1 VTEHGSGPGFE
12 VEAATVEEFL
22 RLLEERERH
31 DPAFEGPQNF
41 LRRAVF
47 VARMLEQR
55 SSRFSYPLVTRYVV
69 AAFAYG
75 PDIVCLR
82 RTTSHAVELP
92 ETVDMT
98 EKRQRAVYEE
108 MRAEVGRGMED
119 ANVDVPLYEGCLRRA
134 STPKPRYGEG
144 ENKVE

>member
-1 VTEHGSGPGFE
+1 MTTHGSGPGFE

-22 RLLEERERH
+22 RLLKERERD
-31 DPAFEGPQNF
+31 DPAFEGPQHS

-55 SSRFSYPLVTRYVV
+55 SSRFGYPLVTRYVV

-75 PDIVCLR
+75 PDVVYLR
-82 RTTSHAVELP
+82 RTTSHAVELS

-98 EKRQRAVYEE
+98 EKRQRIVYEE
-108 MRAEVGRGMED
+108 MKAEVGREMED
-119 ANVDVPLYEGCLRRA
+119 ANISVPLYEGCLRHSA
-134 STPKPRYGEG
+134 ESGSNG
-144 ENKVE
+144 